1 MKALVYRGP
10 TKKALEE
17 RPKPDITAPTDAIVR
32 ITKTTICG
40 TDLHILKGDV
50 PTCQPGRILG
60 HEGVGIIDTVG
71 PAVTGFKPGDR
82 VLISCISSC
91 GKCEFC
97 RKPMYSHC
105 TTGGWILGNKIDGT
119 QAEFVRIPY
128 ADTSSIRFP
137 MAPTKRRW

>member
-50 PTCQPGRILG
+50 ATCQPDLFSATKASASSTRLARPSPRSSPLLDPEEKG
-60 HEGVGIIDTVG
+60 HW
-71 PAVTGFKPGDR
+71 AK
-82 VLISCISSC
+82 
-91 GKCEFC
+91 
-97 RKPMYSHC
+97 
-105 TTGGWILGNKIDGT
+105 
-119 QAEFVRIPY
+119 EFV
-128 ADTSSIRFP
+128 
-137 MAPTKRRW
+137 